1 MPIKLKRIKIQGP
14 VDFAAHIDSY
24 LNEEQFYT
32 ESKITM
38 KDSTET
44 LVMFAQLLEAKPP
57 ILEPDAL
64 PQVQKL
70 AADLEQ
76 LSDGD
81 MNQAADLIITW
92 MKQFPQAQKA
102 IKKAREQNRK
112 KQNQRDLKGISEPDP
127 NECQWLIPNV
137 EIIEE
142 TEKIVIIIP
151 ESHAGIPEPNA
162 EKTSLFLYVKQTLSR
177 WTQKKP

>member
-1 MPIKLKRIKIQGP
+1 MNVFKKLKRIKIQGP

-24 LNEEQFYT
+24 LKEEQFYT

-57 ILEPDAL
+57 ILQPDAL

-81 MNQAADLIITW
+81 INQAAELIMTW
-92 MKQFPQAQKA
+92 MEQFPQAEKA
-102 IKKAREQNRK
+102 IQKAREQNRK
-112 KQNQRDLKGISEPDP
+112 EVKKIPEPDP
-127 NECQWLIPNV
+127 NQSYSLIPNV

-142 TEKIVIIIP
+142 TERTVIITQAP
-151 ESHAGIPEPNA
+151 KA
-162 EKTSLFLYVKQTLSR
+162 EKISLFLYVKQTLNR
-177 WTQKKP
+177 WTQKNP

>member
-1 MPIKLKRIKIQGP
+1 MILPSQPNYPIQ
-14 VDFAAHIDSY
+14 
-24 LNEEQFYT
+24 NQ
-32 ESKITM
+32 ITM

-57 ILEPDAL
+57 ILQPDAL

-81 MNQAADLIITW
+81 INQAADLIMTW

-102 IKKAREQNRK
+102 IKKARAQNRK
-112 KQNQRDLKGISEPDP
+112 KQNRRDLKGISEPDP

-151 ESHAGIPEPNA
+151 ESNAGIPEPNA
-162 EKTSLFLYVKQTLSR
+162 EKTSLFLYVKQTVSK